1 MTLSP
6 LSPTPKVLIV
16 EEEGSRHAFA
26 RRVRRMGLS
35 DEARENILVYH
46 RRGVRFTDP
55 DSISTII
62 ALCREEGIGCVF
74 FDPLQRMIPGV
85 NENDSSETGIVWD
98 EVARIQEALP
108 GIVVVVVHH
117 AGKSERLTWESI
129 RGSSRHGGEVDLGI
143 FCEKATHAQDTVKIR
158 IDGRDVHLDLEDG
171 WGFEGKVKITEKAF
185 EINVSAMDMEEL
197 LPSIKGR
204 KNTEEIVKAV
214 AEGAVTRQEI
224 ADATGL
230 SLNTVISKTKALVS
244 EGILAVEEVSSGGRG
259 KGVTYRVSEDA
270 VE

>member
-1 MTLSP
+1 
-6 LSPTPKVLIV
+6 
-16 EEEGSRHAFA
+16 
-26 RRVRRMGLS
+26 
-35 DEARENILVYH
+35 
-46 RRGVRFTDP
+46 
-55 DSISTII
+55 
-62 ALCREEGIGCVF
+62 
-74 FDPLQRMIPGV
+74 MIPGV

-171 WGFEGKVKITEKAF
+171 WGFEGKVKITDKAF

-197 LPSIKGR
+197 LPSIKGQ
-204 KNTEEIVKAV
+204 KNTEAILEAIKAGKTTRHEIV
-214 AEGAVTRQEI
+214 EE
-224 ADATGL
+224 TGL
-230 SLNTVISKTKALVS
+230 SLNTVIGKLKFLVQ
-244 EGILAVEEVSSGGRG
+244 EGILTEDVGVGRG
-259 KGVTYRVSEDA
+259 AKTYGFAEA
-270 VE
+270 